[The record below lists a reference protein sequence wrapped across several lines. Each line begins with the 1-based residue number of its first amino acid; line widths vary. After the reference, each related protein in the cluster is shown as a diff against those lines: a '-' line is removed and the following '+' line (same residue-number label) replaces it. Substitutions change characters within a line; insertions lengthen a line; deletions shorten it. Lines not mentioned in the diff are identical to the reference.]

1 MDREHRNAG
10 TRRAGT
16 RRAHLRHL
24 PQRAPIRSTPTK
36 KSGRPESNQ
45 GPSDSCDLY
54 SQMLYQLSYSR
65 LAMQVRRML
74 EGIAHT

>member
-10 TRRAGT
+10 ARRAGT

-36 KSGRPESNQ
+36 KSGHPELNQ

-74 EGIAHT
+74 DGIART